1 MPERLPDRSS
11 PSFSWE
17 RGNATLLAA
26 DASFDGVAWRRTVAF
41 FVDAMILMAIFMSL
55 MIFNLITFFALT
67 GLLTFLWPALLFVLY
82 DTVLIGGRGSATI
95 GMRLMGLKIVNTQ
108 NEEPAY
114 LQAFVLSVLFYLS
127 VTFTSGLILF
137 VALFNNRGR
146 CVHDIVTGIFVVNTV
161 PASKAGG

>member
-1 MPERLPDRSS
+1 
-11 PSFSWE
+11 
-17 RGNATLLAA
+17 
-26 DASFDGVAWRRTVAF
+26 
-41 FVDAMILMAIFMSL
+41 
-55 MIFNLITFFALT
+55 
-67 GLLTFLWPALLFVLY
+67 
-82 DTVLIGGRGSATI
+82 
-95 GMRLMGLKIVNTQ
+95 MRLMGLKIVNTQ

-127 VTFTSGLILF
+127 VTFTSGLILL

>member
-1 MPERLPDRSS
+1 
-11 PSFSWE
+11 
-17 RGNATLLAA
+17 
-26 DASFDGVAWRRTVAF
+26 
-41 FVDAMILMAIFMSL
+41 MILMAIFMSL

-127 VTFTSGLILF
+127 VTFTR
-137 VALFNNRGR
+137 A
-146 CVHDIVTGIFVVNTV
+146 
-161 PASKAGG
+161 